1 MAVAKNPYGCA
12 STYVMLQLFFM
23 NWPHRSIVCQYDRK
37 FRKREKYV
45 SGEKSSLKLFQK
57 ISRKFQNSLINLTPK
72 ASF

>member
-23 NWPHRSIVCQYDRK
+23 NWPHRSI
-37 FRKREKYV
+37 V